1 MNKTKR
7 NFNFSGIVALVLA
20 LLLVAIII
28 PINLIVNYFDVNI
41 DTTPSKMYSLTDKTR
56 DLLESVKDKNIEMY
70 VLARGVDDIEDFSKD
85 DLALP
90 LYYGLKQYSEYDNIK
105 ITCFDPQ
112 ENPNLAKSL
121 DPEGFLQLSNGDIV
135 LKCNDLVHRVSDLFV
150 DVQDSNGVV
159 VEEKYVGENNI
170 AGAIKTV
177 TEGDIANIYFLTGH
191 GEKTIK
197 ENYTFFEAQTKN
209 ANYDLDE
216 LNLSSV
222 DAVPEDAKIIYICAP
237 KNDITLSEKEKLMDF
252 MAKGGNIS
260 LFLSPNEEKFRYTNL
275 EALLG
280 EYNIVIHYDRIYE
293 TSSDMCKKDDPTT
306 ILFSLTA
313 PDESQTVDLTTD
325 LNSLVSS
332 GIYPYI
338 TSSRS
343 FGLINGKNSAVLE
356 CNPLMQTAQGQSG
369 YTSCSEPFGGT
380 ETDTESTSGLFNLAC
395 YSYNKSNNSKLVVF
409 GNADFFD
416 DENCG
421 MGYTIIPIYLSL
433 SSISWM
439 YDSEYNMEIPDKNR
453 AFDYMHFDSEAKAN
467 KVLAIFVI
475 APLCVTLFGVIIWLR
490 RRSA

>member
-1 MNKTKR
+1 
-7 NFNFSGIVALVLA
+7 
-20 LLLVAIII
+20 
-28 PINLIVNYFDVNI
+28 
-41 DTTPSKMYSLTDKTR
+41 
-56 DLLESVKDKNIEMY
+56 
-70 VLARGVDDIEDFSKD
+70 
-85 DLALP
+85 
-90 LYYGLKQYSEYDNIK
+90 
-105 ITCFDPQ
+105 
-112 ENPNLAKSL
+112 
-121 DPEGFLQLSNGDIV
+121 
-135 LKCNDLVHRVSDLFV
+135 
-150 DVQDSNGVV
+150 
-159 VEEKYVGENNI
+159 
-170 AGAIKTV
+170 
-177 TEGDIANIYFLTGH
+177 
-191 GEKTIK
+191 
-197 ENYTFFEAQTKN
+197 
-209 ANYDLDE
+209 
-216 LNLSSV
+216 
-222 DAVPEDAKIIYICAP
+222 
-237 KNDITLSEKEKLMDF
+237 MDF

-343 FGLINGKNSAVLE
+343 FGLVNGKNSAVLE

-421 MGYTIIPIYLSL
+421 MGYTIIPITFHFHLFHGCMTVNTIWKFLIKTVHSIICILIQKQRQTRFLQSSLLLRSVLHYSEL
-433 SSISWM
+433 SS
-439 YDSEYNMEIPDKNR
+439 
-453 AFDYMHFDSEAKAN
+453 
-467 KVLAIFVI
+467 
-475 APLCVTLFGVIIWLR
+475 G
-490 RRSA
+490 